1 MGQRIPSAD
10 IRSTGLPGIL
20 SGTLVLTL
28 DGEVPVQ
35 FLCPGDR
42 IITRSGARVLRGVE
56 MRIEAAPVLAFL
68 PKIAAMRRV
77 YALHF
82 DGAETVYAGGRE
94 LGCRPESRG

>member
-20 SGTLVLTL
+20 SGTPVLTL

-56 MRIEAAPVLAFL
+56 MRIEAVPVPAFL
-68 PKIAAMRRV
+68 PKIAATRWV

-94 LGCRPESRG
+94 LGCCPESRG

>member
-1 MGQRIPSAD
+1 MGQRIPSSVSSSA
-10 IRSTGLPGIL
+10 TWPGIL
-20 SGTLVLTL
+20 SGTRVLTL
-28 DGEVPVQ
+28 DGELPVQ

-68 PKIAAMRRV
+68 PKVAAMRRV